1 MEINSFMNNDFT
13 HLKDWGDYQSFNVE
27 NKKMLRKLLMDMQNL
42 ISNQQMKILKLE
54 DRINRLEM
62 EKRNLSI
69 DIHRLYKRIKGE
81 MI

>member
-1 MEINSFMNNDFT
+1 MDNDFT

-42 ISNQQMKILKLE
+42 ISNQQMKILKMEDEIKNLE
-54 DRINRLEM
+54 I

-69 DIHRLYKRIKGE
+69 DIHNLYKRVNGE

>member
-42 ISNQQMKILKLE
+42 TSVKSPTSKL
-54 DRINRLEM
+54 RGSR
-62 EKRNLSI
+62 
-69 DIHRLYKRIKGE
+69 
-81 MI
+81 